1 MRVLALTLVGAL
13 FGVAASAQPVPA
25 VKPAQEAERGDS
37 LGEFINTLPRRKPRP
52 PAVSPEPVA
61 RERAS
66 ADTRRRLA
74 ASATGASGCEARL
87 AALGVQFSVAPPI
100 KQGACGAP
108 RPLQV
113 SAIGDAALKPA
124 AVVRCPVALST
135 AEWLSDVVQ
144 PAARRELRTEVAAI
158 YVAASYAC
166 RRRNNQSTGRL
177 SEHGLANAIDVRG
190 FGLENGQEFA
200 VAPARSRRGRQ
211 VRFQKAIREGACE
224 FFGTV
229 LGPGAD
235 AFHDD
240 HLHFDM
246 RQRRRAFC
254 R

>member
-1 MRVLALTLVGAL
+1 MRVLALAVIAAL
-13 FGVAASAQPVPA
+13 FGAGAWAQP

-37 LGEFINTLPRRKPRP
+37 IGEFINALPRRKPRP
-52 PAVSPEPVA
+52 PAASPEPVV
-61 RERAS
+61 RERAR
-66 ADTRRRLA
+66 AGRRPA
-74 ASATGASGCEARL
+74 GSASGCEAQL
-87 AALGVQFSVAPPI
+87 AALGVRFSVAPAI

-108 RPLQV
+108 RPLRV
-113 SAIGDAALKPA
+113 TAIGDVALKPA
-124 AVVRCPVALST
+124 ATVRCPVALST
-135 AEWLSDVVQ
+135 AGWLSDVVE
-144 PAARRELRTEVAAI
+144 PAARRHLRSKVAEV

-166 RRRNNQSTGRL
+166 RRRNNLSTGRL

-190 FGLENGQEFA
+190 FRLENGREFA
-200 VAPARSRRGRQ
+200 VAPARTRRGRQ

-224 FFGTV
+224 HFGTV